1 MRYPACSLIRGG
13 EGGSF
18 SIHRVPFGIQSLCR
32 HAGKVE
38 LAFML
43 PGFRFLVA
51 AIVLSMSILVFGLG
65 AAALLRAAHEE
76 VASRPSWRAAPE
88 TVFAQQNE
96 VTQPVL
102 AMLRFEP
109 SAAQKIP
116 DPVAAVDAPVE
127 PITAM
132 PAEPEKIAAL
142 KPEASQP
149 AETATPE
156 TPILEIPA
164 RSEVAPVQDAAPA
177 PADETRIAAT
187 EPVPASANEAAP
199 AAAEPASPPVSQN
212 TEITSTKI
220 ATLDGPPVTIEPPP
234 AAKKLDAKPDKSAIK
249 KRQQARRAAHRRKIA
264 LRARTAQQ
272 TPQQPAADPFSQP
285 TITVRNR

>member
-1 MRYPACSLIRGG
+1 
-13 EGGSF
+13 
-18 SIHRVPFGIQSLCR
+18 
-32 HAGKVE
+32 VE

-102 AMLRFEP
+102 AMLRLEP
-109 SAAQKIP
+109 PAEQKAAEPI
-116 DPVAAVDAPVE
+116 AAVEAPAE
-127 PITAM
+127 PITAA
-132 PAEPEKIAAL
+132 PAEPDRIAAL
-142 KPEASQP
+142 KPDDLP
-149 AETATPE
+149 LAESVTPE
-156 TPILEIPA
+156 MPIPQSPA
-164 RSEVAPVQDAAPA
+164 QSNPA
-177 PADETRIAAT
+177 PAQADAPAAADEPRIAAIKRI
-187 EPVPASANEAAP
+187 PAPANEAASTGS
-199 AAAEPASPPVSQN
+199 EPASPPVAQD
-212 TEITSTKI
+212 TGIASTKI
-220 ATLDGPPVTIEPPP
+220 ATLGGPPVTIELQPS
-234 AAKKLDAKPDKSAIK
+234 AKKLDAKPDQSAIK

-272 TPQQPAADPFSQP
+272 TPQQPAADPFPQP